1 LILERDSHAAWVQQL
16 PEVLAHREQRALRGA
31 A

>member
-1 LILERDSHAAWVQQL
+1 VRDSHAAWVQQL
-16 PEVLAHREQRALRGA
+16 PEVLALRALRSA